1 MTNEQTGENLFHVT
15 TASQDDN
22 ANIKSKTTRPSSF
35 SNIVQQLTRRYQ
47 LTKCYLKFLLQTKI
61 YDISYQEIS
70 ISFKLDF
77 RQ

>member
-15 TASQDDN
+15 TASQDN
-22 ANIKSKTTRPSSF
+22 NVNIKSKTTRPSSF
-35 SNIVQQLTRRYQ
+35 SNIVQQLTRKYQ
-47 LTKCYLKFLLQTKI
+47 LTKCYLKFLLQTTI
-61 YDISYQEIS
+61 YDISYREIS